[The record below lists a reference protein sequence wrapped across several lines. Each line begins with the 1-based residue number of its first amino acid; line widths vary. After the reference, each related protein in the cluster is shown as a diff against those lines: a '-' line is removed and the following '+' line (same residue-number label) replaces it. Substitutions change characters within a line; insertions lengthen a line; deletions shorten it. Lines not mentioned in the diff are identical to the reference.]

1 MQIRYNGCIVAS
13 MYDIHC
19 HILPDLDDGPKTL
32 EDAVAMARIAAAD
45 GTHTIIATP
54 HGEQVVIKGGK
65 EALNE
70 RVRSF
75 AETLRTEGIDLRI
88 NTGVEYFLDTALLQQ
103 AKEGRVVT
111 LNGSR
116 YVLVELDFHQ
126 WSPHTEE
133 AFFQLQLAGY
143 IPVLAHPER
152 QANIQQSPER
162 LESLVER
169 GVLSEVTA
177 GSLLGEFGDRAQG
190 SAEELVRR
198 GLVHFIASDGHS
210 PLSNRRP
217 PVMADARDALAE
229 LAGQRIAELLA
240 VANPLAVVN
249 GKPVTFP
256 EPLRTAKA
264 RRFLWFGR
272 K

>member
-1 MQIRYNGCIVAS
+1 

-54 HGEQVVIKGGK
+54 HGEQVASKGGS
-65 EALNE
+65 EALRE

-75 AETLRTEGIDLRI
+75 AQTLQAEGIDLRI
-88 NTGVEYFLDTALLQQ
+88 NTGVEYFLDTMLLQE
-103 AKEGRVVT
+103 AKEGRAVT

-126 WSPHTEE
+126 WAPYTEE
-133 AFFQLQLAGY
+133 AFFQLQMAGY

-162 LESLVER
+162 LERLVE
-169 GVLSEVTA
+169 GGALSEVTA
-177 GSLLGEFGDRAQG
+177 GSLLGDFGDRAQG
-190 SAEELVRR
+190 SAEDLVRR

-210 PLSNRRP
+210 PLLNKRP
-217 PVMADARDALAE
+217 PVMADAKDALTE
-229 LAGQRIAELLA
+229 LAGQRTAELLA
-240 VANPLAVVN
+240 VINPLAVVN
-249 GKPVTFP
+249 GKPITFP
-256 EPLRTAKA
+256 EAVRPAKA